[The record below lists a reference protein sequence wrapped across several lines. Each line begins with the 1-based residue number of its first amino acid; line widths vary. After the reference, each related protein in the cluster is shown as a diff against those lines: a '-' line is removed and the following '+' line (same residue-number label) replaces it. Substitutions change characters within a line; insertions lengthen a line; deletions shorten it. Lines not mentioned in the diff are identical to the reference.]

1 MELTELLDEF
11 LSWAW
16 ARHHN
21 ILSWYIRPLFLLPLA
36 YFSYRRSLSGIALT
50 VVALA
55 TSMFWFPAPERVDP
69 RVEEFLAFEREWLT
83 GEWTLAKVL
92 ITSVVPLS
100 LTAFCLAFWKR
111 SLLWGLIIINAMALT
126 KLLWGVVSG
135 EGSGWVMLV
144 PALAGLLVCNAVVL
158 YAAHRLRMRSSGH
171 GQPASVAAT
180 KNPARDPDEAI
191 SASKQ
196 TRSPTDDGER

>member
-21 ILSWYIRPLFLLPLA
+21 IVSWYIRPLFLLLLA

-83 GEWTLAKVL
+83 GEWTLDKIL
-92 ITSVVPLS
+92 ITSVVPL
-100 LTAFCLAFWKR
+100 
-111 SLLWGLIIINAMALT
+111 ALPH
-126 KLLWGVVSG
+126 
-135 EGSGWVMLV
+135 E
-144 PALAGLLVCNAVVL
+144 VVL
-158 YAAHRLRMRSSGH
+158 GMDPG
-171 GQPASVAAT
+171 P
-180 KNPARDPDEAI
+180 PARGCCDA
-191 SASKQ
+191 
-196 TRSPTDDGER
+196 TVC

>member
-1 MELTELLDEF
+1 MKLTELPDEF

-21 ILSWYIRPLFLLPLA
+21 IGSWYIRPLFLLPLA

-55 TSMFWFPAPERVDP
+55 TSVFWFPAPERLDP

-100 LTAFCLAFWKR
+100 LPAFCLAFWKR
-111 SLLWGLIIINAMALT
+111 SLLWGLIIINAISLT
-126 KLLWGVVSG
+126 KMLWGVVSD
-135 EGSGWVMLV
+135 EGSGWVMLGPV
-144 PALAGLLVCNAVVL
+144 LAGLLVCDAVVL
-158 YAAHRLRMRSSGH
+158 YAARRLRMRSSGH
-171 GQPASVAAT
+171 DQPASVAAT
-180 KNPARDPDEAI
+180 KNSARDPDGAI
-191 SASKQ
+191 STSKQ
-196 TRSPTDDGER
+196 KRSHR

>member
-1 MELTELLDEF
+1 MELTELLNDF

-21 ILSWYIRPLFLLPLA
+21 IVSWYIRPLFLLPLA

-111 SLLWGLIIINAMALT
+111 SLLWGLIIINAIALT
-126 KLLWGVVSG
+126 KMLWGVVSG
-135 EGSGWVMLV
+135 EGSGWVMLGS
-144 PALAGLLVCNAVVL
+144 ALAGLLVCDAVVL
-158 YAAHRLRMRSSGH
+158 YAARRLRMRSPRH
-171 GQPASVAAT
+171 TQPASVATT
-180 KNPARDPDEAI
+180 KNPARNPNGAI
-191 SASKQ
+191 STSKHK
-196 TRSPTDDGER
+196 RSHR

>member
-126 KLLWGVVSG
+126 KVLWGVVSG

-158 YAAHRLRMRSSGH
+158 YAAHRLRMRSGH

>member
-1 MELTELLDEF
+1 MELTELLGEF

-158 YAAHRLRMRSSGH
+158 YAARRLRMRLSGH
-171 GQPASVAAT
+171 GQPAPVAT
-180 KNPARDPDEAI
+180 TNPARDPDGAI
-191 SASKQ
+191 STSKQ
-196 TRSPTDDGER
+196 KRKHG